1 MRMTS
6 EQFAHLVTLLSKDRD
21 GLINELIDATDEQS
35 SNVIRGRIKQIDD
48 IIRGYPKR
56 LKDD

>member
-6 EQFAHLVTLLSKDRD
+6 EQFAHLVSMLKKDRAD
-21 GLINELIDATDEQS
+21 LTEELIDATDERAA
-35 SNVIRGRIKQIDD
+35 NIIRGRIKQIDD
-48 IIRGYPKR
+48 IVRGYPKR

>member
-6 EQFAHLVTLLSKDRD
+6 EQFAHLVTMLNKDRD
-21 GLINELIDATDEQS
+21 GLVNELIDATDERAA
-35 SNVIRGRIKQIDD
+35 NILRGRIQQIDD